1 MEFFLIKLKSVLQ
14 KDNLRFQFDNV
25 FRFLNLF
32 GRLLRFQMVNQPL
45 FALKLSFALLVVY
58 PQVLVFNL
66 QFVVELLD
74 FTEMF
79 RIIFDGEGLT
89 QHGEFILQAFVVVA
103 KVSHLLSILL
113 LGKLV

>member
-1 MEFFLIKLKSVLQ
+1 
-14 KDNLRFQFDNV
+14 
-25 FRFLNLF
+25 
-32 GRLLRFQMVNQPL
+32 MVNQPL

-58 PQVLVFNL
+58 PQVLVFDL

-89 QHGEFILQAFVVVA
+89 QRGEFILQAFVVVA

-113 LGKLV
+113 LGKLVRRAYWDELLRSFGVASYIDSLLRRHLVIVCNIWYRTTT